1 MKFIK
6 KFKMDGTIERKP
18 GSGRKSSTYITA
30 EVEAIVEE
38 QVKQDDEMTASQ
50 LHALLNSQGHYLA
63 FRRILF
69 LLLH

>member
-1 MKFIK
+1 
-6 KFKMDGTIERKP
+6 MDGTIERKP
-18 GSGRKSSTYITA
+18 GSGRKSSITA

-50 LHALLNSQGHYLA
+50 LRALLNSQGHYLA
-63 FRRILF
+63 FRRIVF